1 MYFVKWYTFFM
12 KNKII
17 KSFLLLFFILLTG
30 SVQAQDVDHVT
41 AALDKYAERNAS
53 VTSPADIEAPNDQH
67 SSALPA
73 VSAETVNSSVI
84 QHVPKPVVWVDSV
97 VDPAKARSVQPA
109 QAEASSAE
117 LFSES
122 AYGRVAVPQKNTFAR
137 PKHEFKAGIER
148 YTYRYNEVVNG
159 GHFMHTRGYFKG
171 YYGAYTFR
179 PVDMDIMYKAMVD
192 VFRLELR
199 YATGKD
205 DYDGSNIFKGM
216 KDYTY
221 EVRGVLGK
229 DLNIGHDVRVMPYV
243 GVATRYL
250 NNGLQAN
257 QPGGYNRESR
267 YFYVPVGLE
276 SHLGLPHTLGLVS
289 TLEYDYFIGG
299 RQISHAEDVKDG
311 SGTSVGYDTNNN
323 VQRKGFGL
331 RADLSV
337 VKELLHTRVSFGP
350 FYRYWKI
357 EDSNTVLETK
367 HGIATGLIVTEPAN
381 VTREFG
387 LKMDVAF

>member
-17 KSFLLLFFILLTG
+17 QSFFLLFSILLTG
-30 SVQAQDVDHVT
+30 SVQAQNVDHVT

-53 VTSPADIEAPNDQH
+53 VTPPADIEAPKDQI

-73 VSAETVNSSVI
+73 ASAETVKNSVI
-84 QHVPKPVVWVDSV
+84 QHVPKPVVWVESV
-97 VDPAKARSVQPA
+97 VDPAKAMSVQPA
-109 QAEASSAE
+109 QAEESSAE

-179 PVDMDIMYKAMVD
+179 PVDMDIIYKAMVD

-205 DYDGSNIFKGM
+205 DYDGSIIYKGM

-229 DLNIGHDVRVMPYV
+229 DLNIGNDVRVMPYV

-250 NNGLQAN
+250 NNGLEAI

-267 YFYVPVGLE
+267 YIYVPVGVEACWLPPQ
-276 SHLGLPHTLGLVS
+276 SWGLAGS
-289 TLEYDYFIGG
+289 LEYDHFLQGN
-299 RQISHAEDVKDG
+299 QISHLEDVKTG
-311 SGTSVGYDTNNN
+311 SGVSAGYDALSND
-323 VQRKGFGL
+323 QRKWFGA
-331 RADLSV
+331 RAEISL
-337 VKELLHTRVSFGP
+337 VKEWAHLKLSFGP
-350 FYRYWKI
+350 FYRYWHI
-357 EDSNTVLETK
+357 QDSNVADITAGGAVIGSGLE
-367 HGIATGLIVTEPAN
+367 PDN
-381 VTREFG
+381 VTKEFG
-387 LKMDVAF
+387 LKMDLAF